1 MQIDRRQERSASVEV
16 DPVAQLEVDWERDAR
31 RRVRARLR
39 RWRAV
44 EPTLARFSNGDE
56 LLAMLHGP
64 AGASEKDGVMLALV
78 RLARSEQL
86 AGRVV
91 LQALLPGLKML
102 WRRLFR
108 GDASRAEIWQ
118 LLLAAAWER
127 IVTYPVERRPGRI
140 AANLLLDTLR
150 ATLHELA
157 HERPS
162 FVLLSDGA
170 LPAPACPKRGNVDA
184 LLARAVSLGVVS
196 ASDAELVLETRI
208 DGRDLAEAGA
218 RQGASYN
225 TIKLRR
231 QRAERRLLLLLGFPS
246 VPRSRQPRP
255 SFLDEPALQA
265 HGEVTAPALQI

>member
-1 MQIDRRQERSASVEV
+1 MDT
-16 DPVAQLEVDWERDAR
+16 DPVDQLEADWERDAK
-31 RRVRARLR
+31 RRVRGRLR
-39 RWRAV
+39 HWRLV
-44 EPTLARFSNGDE
+44 EPALARFANGDE
-56 LLAMLHGP
+56 LLGMLHGP
-64 AGASEKDGVMLALV
+64 AHATDKDKVLLALV

-91 LQALLPGLKML
+91 VQALIPGLKTL

-108 GDASRAEIWQ
+108 SEASRAEIWQ
-118 LLLAAAWER
+118 LLLATAWER
-127 IVTYPVERRPGRI
+127 IVTYPLERRPGRI

-162 FVLLSDGA
+162 FILLTDQA
-170 LPAPACPKRGNVDA
+170 LPRPACTKSGNVDA
-184 LLARAVSLGVVS
+184 LVARAVSLGVVS
-196 ASDAELVLETRI
+196 ATDAELVLETRL
-208 DGRDLAEAGA
+208 DGRELAEAGA
-218 RQGASYN
+218 SQGASYN

-246 VPRSRQPRP
+246 VPRSRQPRHP
-255 SFLDEPALQA
+255 FPDEPALQA

>member
-1 MQIDRRQERSASVEV
+1 
-16 DPVAQLEVDWERDAR
+16 
-31 RRVRARLR
+31 
-39 RWRAV
+39 
-44 EPTLARFSNGDE
+44 
-56 LLAMLHGP
+56 
-64 AGASEKDGVMLALV
+64 
-78 RLARSEQL
+78 
-86 AGRVV
+86 
-91 LQALLPGLKML
+91 
-102 WRRLFR
+102 LFR
-108 GDASRAEIWQ
+108 GEASRAEIWQ

-157 HERPS
+157 YERPS
-162 FVLLSDGA
+162 FVLLTDGA
-170 LPAPACPKRGNVDA
+170 LPAPACPESGNVEA

-208 DGRDLAEAGA
+208 DGRELADAGA
-218 RQGASYN
+218 SQGASYN

-231 QRAERRLLLLLGFPS
+231 QRAERRLLLLLGVPS